1 MSKQKPVPPYDRQYY
16 PYYTPYRPRDSSDFD
31 RLNRKQAGFFR
42 RWKNA
47 LRRREGIDI
56 AGQAD
61 YIRKYVCESVRD
73 MPPENALAEIAL
85 IRELYGEPTDTALA
99 QEIAEIYVSHRFY
112 ESALELREIG
122 DSDNDYVTR
131 LVADSYI
138 SHGFYKSAIELL
150 EASNREDHYII
161 HRIADCFILLGC
173 HREAHKTLE
182 RRIKLAAGTYG
193 PIDSIWSLKL
203 ISGDNINGQE
213 LLALLGPQLTGL
225 GKASIETISECLDVL
240 IETYERENNVR
251 LLDIWSAFAHSY
263 QKPIKTRIDSYT
275 EIRSTEVSIT
285 EYSFGRCETVISFVK
300 QITRLAEN
308 IVREEVG
315 LPRVG
320 EGWPSETRL
329 YLQIRNALPDFD
341 VQQHYSPYWLDR
353 QHLDIYI
360 HELGVALEYQGK
372 QHDEPV
378 EFFGGQQAF
387 ELNKERD
394 ARKKRLCEMYG
405 VHIVYVRPGYQL
417 ADVLCEIKASAAFE
431 IEFESAAQSAA
442 PVSSIS
448 AYKSELLQIDGMTE
462 VKPVEK
468 KYLFDPEFQVERIE
482 FDLNHKVSRYK
493 VRKYEAL
500 SNEIHAA
507 YRPRNNPSGIDEVIE
522 LCKKHVALSFDYAQH
537 KYQESVE
544 RSKRCI
550 ERAKTYDNDPEMRQR
565 ELQTAER
572 VMNYGYW
579 QIGYEVLVKI
589 LERQRKYTEALK
601 YALKAKSECWYE
613 TPAWDK
619 IIFRLSNRVVRN
631 CSKQSARLDIE

>member
-1 MSKQKPVPPYDRQYY
+1 MP
-16 PYYTPYRPRDSSDFD
+16 
-31 RLNRKQAGFFR
+31 
-42 RWKNA
+42 
-47 LRRREGIDI
+47 
-56 AGQAD
+56 AD
-61 YIRKYVCESVRD
+61 L
-73 MPPENALAEIAL
+73 ALAETTL
-85 IRELYGEPTDTALA
+85 IRELYGDPTDIALA
-99 QEIAEIYVSHRFY
+99 QDYAHVYISHGFY

-122 DSDNDYVTR
+122 DSDNDYITR
-131 LVADSYI
+131 RVADSYI
-138 SHGFYKSAIELL
+138 SHGRYESALDVL
-150 EASNREDHYII
+150 GAGNLDNYYITR
-161 HRIADCFILLGC
+161 RIADCYILLGC
-173 HREAHKTLE
+173 HRDAHKALE
-182 RRIKLAAGTYG
+182 RLIKLGAGRYG

-225 GKASIETISECLDVL
+225 GQASIETISECLDFL

-263 QKPIKTRIDSYT
+263 QHPIKTRIDSHT
-275 EIRSTEVSIT
+275 GIRSIEFSIT
-285 EYSFGRCETVISFVK
+285 EYSFGRFETVINFVK

-320 EGWPSETRL
+320 EGWPSETQL
-329 YLQIRNALPDFD
+329 YLQIKNALPDYD
-341 VQQHYSPYWLDR
+341 VQRHYSPYWLDR

-360 HELGVALEYQGK
+360 HELEVALEYQGK

-405 VHIVYVRPGYQL
+405 VHIVYVRPGYRL
-417 ADVLCEIKASAAFE
+417 TDVLDEIKVHSAVEVELESRELAPAFVNN
-431 IEFESAAQSAA
+431 ITD
-442 PVSSIS
+442 
-448 AYKSELLQIDGMTE
+448 YKKELLQIDGMTE

-468 KYLFDPEFQVERIE
+468 KYVVDPEFQVERIE

-493 VRKYEAL
+493 VRKYQAL

-522 LCKKHVALSFDYAQH
+522 LCKKHVALSFDIAQYE
-537 KYQESVE
+537 YQDRVA
-544 RSKRCI
+544 RSERCI
-550 ERAKTYDNDPEMRQR
+550 ERAKTYENDPEMRQR
-565 ELQTAER
+565 ELQAAER
-572 VMNYGYW
+572 VMNDGYW
-579 QIGYEVLVKI
+579 QIGYKVLVKI
-589 LERQRKYTEALK
+589 LERQRKYTAALK
-601 YALKAKSECWYE
+601 YALKAKSECWYK

-631 CSKQSARLDIE
+631 RSKQSARLDIE